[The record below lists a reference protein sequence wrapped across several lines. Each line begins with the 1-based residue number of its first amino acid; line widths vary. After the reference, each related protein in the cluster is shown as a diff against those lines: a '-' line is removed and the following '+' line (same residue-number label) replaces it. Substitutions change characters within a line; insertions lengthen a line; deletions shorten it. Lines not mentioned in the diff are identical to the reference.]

1 MKKNV
6 FLHVKDSCRV
16 HGTLTNQFPYQ
27 KPLFRVKDHQ
37 NWARYTRVMLIYK
50 NISKI
55 VSFVDWSGKRW
66 KLSQEA
72 QVDFLTTLS
81 AQNVCLDVGFN
92 MEYV

>member
-1 MKKNV
+1 MKKHV

-16 HGTLTNQFPYQ
+16 HGTLTNHFPNQ
-27 KPLFRVKDHQ
+27 KHPFRVKDHQ
-37 NWARYTRVMLIYK
+37 NWARYTRVMLILK

-55 VSFVDWSGKRW
+55 VSFADWSGKRW

>member
-1 MKKNV
+1 MQKRV

-16 HGTLTNQFPYQ
+16 HGTLINQVPNQ

-50 NISKI
+50 KISKI
-55 VSFVDWSGKRW
+55 VSFADWSGKCW

>member
-1 MKKNV
+1 
-6 FLHVKDSCRV
+6 
-16 HGTLTNQFPYQ
+16 
-27 KPLFRVKDHQ
+27 
-37 NWARYTRVMLIYK
+37 MLILK

-55 VSFVDWSGKRW
+55 VSFAEWSGKRW
-66 KLSQEA
+66 NLSQEA